1 MSGHTEGMRQAPS
14 LALGNREK
22 RAPGASHDPARAV
35 QGPGAA
41 QAAGAPSGPEARS
54 LPSFAEVYELHFD
67 FVWRSARR
75 LGVPEHNLDDVVQD
89 VFVTVYRRLGEFEG
103 RSQLKT
109 WIFGVLRHTVRDLR
123 RSARRKPTEALAEE
137 PSDARTS
144 PHERAVHEES
154 ARLLSRLLE
163 TLDEDQRE
171 VFVLSELEQM
181 SAPEIASALDV
192 NVNTVYSRLRTA
204 RQEFEAALKRAQSRD
219 QWRMR

>member
-1 MSGHTEGMRQAPS
+1 
-14 LALGNREK
+14 LALGTREQ
-22 RAPGASHDPARAV
+22 RAVGAGTDPAPSAGAPGATLGR
-35 QGPGAA
+35 
-41 QAAGAPSGPEARS
+41 GAPNGSEARS

>member
-1 MSGHTEGMRQAPS
+1 
-14 LALGNREK
+14 
-22 RAPGASHDPARAV
+22 
-35 QGPGAA
+35 
-41 QAAGAPSGPEARS
+41 
-54 LPSFAEVYELHFD
+54 
-67 FVWRSARR
+67 
-75 LGVPEHNLDDVVQD
+75 VVQD

-154 ARLLSRLLE
+154 TRLLSRLLE

-181 SAPEIASALDV
+181 SAPEIASALEV

-204 RQEFEAALKRAQSRD
+204 RQEFEVALKRAQSRD
-219 QWRMR
+219 EWRMR